1 MPISELKLAKEL
13 IRRPS
18 ITPKDAGAINI
29 LAKKLRSLGF
39 KCQLINFKNI
49 KNLYAKL
56 GKSSPN
62 FCYAGHTDVVPPGN
76 ISDWSVNPFK
86 PTVKNN
92 KLIGRGANDMK
103 ASIACFVAAVSRF
116 KAKNKKF
123 NGSISLLITG
133 DEEGVAIN
141 GTKRVVEYLK
151 RKREKINFCLVGEP
165 TNPNKLGE
173 MIKIGRRGSIT
184 GRLTITG
191 TQGHVAYPHRA
202 NNPSNTI
209 VNILKRIK
217 ETKLDNGTKK
227 VVKYLKRKKEKINFC
242 LVGEPTNPNKLG
254 EMIKI
259 GRRGSITGRL
269 TVIGTQGHVAYPHIA
284 NNPSNTLVKI
294 LKKIKEVKLDKGTKN
309 FQPSNLEITKINID
323 NHTDN
328 VIPGSANAVF
338 NIRYNDKH
346 SSSSLKR
353 KLNKIFRSI
362 TRKAKCKFNI
372 KYEVSGEAFLT
383 KPNKTT
389 YMIQNTIKKITG
401 IKPKLSTAGG
411 TSDARFIRKI
421 APCLEFG
428 LVGKTMH
435 KIDESVPLPDLKKL
449 TNIYLNIL
457 ENYFK

>member
-1 MPISELKLAKEL
+1 MPIISELKLAKEL

-18 ITPKDAGAINI
+18 VTPKDAGTINL
-29 LAKKLRSLGF
+29 LAKNLRSLGF
-39 KCQLINFKNI
+39 KCQLINFKNV

-76 ISDWSVNPFK
+76 ISEWSVNPFK
-86 PTVKNN
+86 PAVKND

-116 KAKNKKF
+116 KIKNKKF
-123 NGSISLLITG
+123 KGSVSLLITG
-133 DEEGVAIN
+133 DEEGIAI
-141 GTKRVVEYLK
+141 
-151 RKREKINFCLVGEP
+151 
-165 TNPNKLGE
+165 
-173 MIKIGRRGSIT
+173 
-184 GRLTITG
+184 
-191 TQGHVAYPHRA
+191 
-202 NNPSNTI
+202 
-209 VNILKRIK
+209 
-217 ETKLDNGTKK
+217 NGTKK

-269 TVIGTQGHVAYPHIA
+269 TVVGTQGHVAYPHIA
-284 NNPSNTLVKI
+284 NNPSNAMVKI

-323 NHTDN
+323 NHADN

-362 TRKAKCKFNI
+362 TKIAKCKFNI

-389 YMIQNTIKKITG
+389 FMIQNTIKKITR
-401 IKPKLSTAGG
+401 IRPKLSTTGG

-435 KIDESVPLPDLKKL
+435 KIDESVPLSDLKKL

-457 ENYFK
+457 ENYFKR